1 MIKRT
6 LGIMIIII
14 ATLTGACWGQARSDL
29 QKQQY
34 LRLHVIANSDS
45 REDQALK
52 LKVRDAVVLHCQQ
65 EFTAVADAREAR
77 QLAEQKIPGLQAIA
91 RQVIKD
97 QGYDYPVQV
106 LVGESEFPTRTYG
119 ELELPQGRYQ
129 AVRIIIGRGQGQNWW
144 CVLFPPLCLVSD
156 SEQGVIAA
164 PPEDAEVKF
173 KVLEII
179 EELKGVY

>member
-6 LGIMIIII
+6 LGIMIVII
-14 ATLTGACWGQARSDL
+14 ATLTGACWGQSRSDM
-29 QKQQY
+29 QKEQY

-45 REDQALK
+45 QEDQTLK
-52 LKVRDAVVLHCQQ
+52 LKVRDAIVLHCRK

-77 QLAEQKIPGLQAIA
+77 RLAEQNIPRMQAVA
-91 RQVIKD
+91 RQVIRE

-129 AVRIIIGRGQGQNWW
+129 AVRIIIGQGQGQNWW

-156 SEQGVIAA
+156 SEQGILTA
-164 PPEDAEVKF
+164 PPENAEVKF
-173 KVLEII
+173 KVLELVQEIAAD
-179 EELKGVY
+179 Y